1 MGLIFR
7 KDGDETIGGKTG
19 ACIFVTL
26 RLKRVPTPRTF
37 SSAHSTIV
45 LFPVEICG
53 LLYTFRVM

>member
-7 KDGDETIGGKTG
+7 KDDDEKIGGKTG

-26 RLKRVPTPRTF
+26 RLKRVPTPRPF
-37 SSAHSTIV
+37 SSAHSKIA

-53 LLYTFRVM
+53 LLHTFRVV